1 MKKTPKP
8 FPNYILFLCS
18 QNYALVVSTMKNLGE
33 LYALN
38 WPKKRCF

>member
-18 QNYALVVSTMKNLGE
+18 QNYALVVSTVKFPGE
-33 LYALN
+33 RYAL
-38 WPKKRCF
+38 KRSQKQRF

>member
-18 QNYALVVSTMKNLGE
+18 QNYALADSTVKFPGE
-33 LYALN
+33 LYAL
-38 WPKKRCF
+38 K

>member
-18 QNYALVVSTMKNLGE
+18 QNYALADSTTKIPRE
-33 LYALN
+33 LYAVKR
-38 WPKKRCF
+38 PKKLCC